1 MRFFLPPDNDRTKIA
16 HPMSSPPFAKALLV
30 PVLCLIW
37 AALWSQRTP
46 TPEAKAETVVQTS
59 LAPGKVLERL
69 LGQIKGISGT
79 DAIILQAIAN
89 ARHRIND
96 AEAWCR
102 LGDAIAQ
109 KQRDTG
115 DALWHAHAEAAYTL
129 AHQRVPQHVE
139 ALNGLA
145 WVWGGR
151 HDFPQSVRWAREAL
165 ALDPQNPTSHGIIGD
180 AALELG
186 DLDRA
191 FESYQEMMDAR
202 PALSSYSRAAWLLWI
217 TGDAKKARWLMGKAI
232 AAGGVHA
239 ENSAWCR
246 ARLAHMLFHEGAL
259 LPAFQTNAEGLK
271 LCPDHQ
277 ALQLMHGQIL
287 TALHREVEAVAIFE
301 KLLSRGEQHEA
312 LVALGDLHQSQ
323 SRTPEAASFNERIER
338 LHERQRAAG
347 NHDHTQMARYYADH
361 DLQPERALQLA
372 AEHRDS
378 GNGQELDTYAWA
390 SLKAGKLEDARR
402 AIRRVLVIG
411 TPEASIHYHAGLIA
425 RALGDLPEARNQLS
439 RALSLNSRFH
449 PLHAPHAARV
459 LNELGNAGVAASK

>member
-1 MRFFLPPDNDRTKIA
+1 MSA
-16 HPMSSPPFAKALLV
+16 HPIVKALLV
-30 PVLCLIW
+30 PGFCLIW
-37 AALWSQRTP
+37 AALWSLRSQ
-46 TPEAKAETVVQTS
+46 TPESKAEAAAQTL
-59 LAPGKVLERL
+59 LAPEQVLERL
-69 LGQIKGISGT
+69 LAEFKGRAGT
-79 DAIILQAIAN
+79 DAIILQSITK
-89 ARHRIND
+89 ARHRTDD
-96 AEAWCR
+96 AEVWCR
-102 LGDAIAQ
+102 LGDVIAQ

-115 DALWHAHAEAAYTL
+115 DALWYAHAEAVYTL
-129 AHQRVPQHVE
+129 AHQRAPQHVE

-180 AALELG
+180 SALELG

-191 FESYQEMMDAR
+191 FESYQAMMDAR
-202 PALSSYSRAAWLLWI
+202 PDLSSYSRAAWLLWI

-232 AAGGVHA
+232 AAGGAHA
-239 ENSAWCR
+239 ENTAWCR

-259 LPAFQTNAEGLK
+259 LPALQTTEEGLK

-277 ALQLMHGQIL
+277 SLRLMHGHIL
-287 TALHREVEAVAIFE
+287 TALHRETEAAAIFE
-301 KLLSRGEQHEA
+301 KILSKGEQHEA

-323 SRTPEAASFNERIER
+323 GRSAEAAGFHERIEL
-338 LHERQRAAG
+338 LHERQRTAG

-361 DLQPERALQLA
+361 DLHPEKALQLA
-372 AEHRDS
+372 SEHRDS
-378 GNGQELDTYAWA
+378 GNGQELDTHAWA
-390 SLKAGKLEDARR
+390 SLKAGRLEDARR
-402 AIRRVLVIG
+402 AIRRVLAIG

-449 PLHAPHAARV
+449 PLHASHAAQV
-459 LNELGNAGVAASK
+459 LNDLGDAGVAASK